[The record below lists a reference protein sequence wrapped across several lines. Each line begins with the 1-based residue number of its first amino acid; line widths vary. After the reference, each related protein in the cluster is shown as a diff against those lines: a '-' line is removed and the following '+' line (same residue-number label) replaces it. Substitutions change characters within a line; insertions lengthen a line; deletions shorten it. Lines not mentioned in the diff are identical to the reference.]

1 MAADASETK
10 TETWRDL
17 EEVKSGQRRSWFS
30 GVEER
35 KRRPWY
41 ERWCG
46 AILKAGALPK
56 HVAFIMDGNR
66 RYAKRKEVSRAA
78 GHLAGFE
85 SLAGVLESCLDM
97 GITEVTVYAF
107 SIENFNR
114 SQDEVDCLFDLCRE
128 KFKIL
133 LEGRQQQLLMEH
145 QVCVR
150 IIGDIA
156 MMPKDLQKML
166 AQVALNTRSNSR
178 AVLNVCLAYTSRNDM
193 ASAVRACAKAVKD
206 GILAP
211 ADVTD
216 SVISRAMTTNQMPD
230 LDMLLRTS
238 GEVRLS
244 DFLLWESSHSC
255 LVFEKVLWPD
265 FSIWDLYKAILVY
278 QRHKDVI
285 SEAKEH
291 SFRVSLESERAV
303 DSEEAMRILRSNL
316 PPEGIDEDFLPES
329 RQIEILTEEVAKERR
344 RRVELFLE
352 RLETDRTKLLEEIV
366 ADV

>member
-1 MAADASETK
+1 MTAFVPVK
-10 TETWRDL
+10 ETWRDL
-17 EEVKSGQRRSWFS
+17 DEVKIGERRSWFT
-30 GVEER
+30 GTEER
-35 KRRPWY
+35 QQRPWY

-46 AILKAGALPK
+46 SILKAGALPK

-85 SLAGVLESCLDM
+85 RLATVLESCLDM

-114 SQDEVDCLFDLCRE
+114 SQEEVECLFDLCRE
-128 KFKIL
+128 KFRVL

-150 IIGDIA
+150 IIGDIT
-156 MMPKDLQKML
+156 MLPKDLQKML
-166 AQVALNTRSNSR
+166 ARVVLNTRHNAR

-193 ASAVRACAKAVKD
+193 ASAVRACAKGVAD
-206 GILAP
+206 GLLVP
-211 ADVTD
+211 SDVTD
-216 SVISRAMTTNQMPD
+216 DVIERTMMTNQMPD

-255 LVFEKVLWPD
+255 LVFEEVLWPD
-265 FSIWDLYKAILVY
+265 FSIWDLYKAILMF
-278 QRHKDVI
+278 QRHNVTID
-285 SEAKEH
+285 ATKED
-291 SFRVSLESERAV
+291 SRRLSLECARAL
-303 DSEEAMRILRSNL
+303 DREEALKLFRADM
-316 PPEGIDEDFLPES
+316 PPEGWAQDAEPDPSLLKSMTNDVRKKRTLRVNAFLTKVES
-329 RQIEILTEEVAKERR
+329 
-344 RRVELFLE
+344 
-352 RLETDRTKLLEEIV
+352 DRFKLLQDIV
-366 ADV
+366 AEN

>member
-1 MAADASETK
+1 MTAE
-10 TETWRDL
+10 TETWREL
-17 EEVKSGQRRSWFS
+17 GEVKAGERRSWFS
-30 GVEER
+30 GTDER

-46 AILKAGALPK
+46 SILKAGVLPR

-66 RYAKRKEVSRAA
+66 RYAKRNEVTRAA

-114 SQDEVDCLFDLCRE
+114 SQEEVDCLFDLCRE
-128 KFKIL
+128 KFSIL
-133 LEGRQQQLLMEH
+133 LEGRQHQLLMEN

-150 IIGDIA
+150 IIGDIT
-156 MMPKDLQKML
+156 MLPKDLQKML
-166 AQVALNTRSNSR
+166 ARVVLNTRLHSR

-193 ASAVRACAKAVKD
+193 ASAVRACAKAVAD
-206 GILAP
+206 GQLEP
-211 ADVTD
+211 EDVTD
-216 SVISRAMTTNQMPD
+216 SVISRAMMTNQMPD

-255 LVFEKVLWPD
+255 LVFDKVLWPD
-265 FSIWDLYKAILVY
+265 FSIWDLYKAILMY
-278 QRHKDVI
+278 QRHKDAI
-285 SEAKEH
+285 DAAKDD
-291 SFRVSLESERAV
+291 SRRVSSECDAAV
-303 DSEEAMRILRSNL
+303 DREKAERIFRADL
-316 PPEGIDEDFLPES
+316 PPEGADENTLPE
-329 RQIEILTEEVAKERR
+329 QEQFETLTEEVGKGRK
-344 RRVELFLE
+344 RRVENFLE
-352 RLETDRTKLLEEIV
+352 KLQSDRLKLLELIV
-366 ADV
+366 SSS